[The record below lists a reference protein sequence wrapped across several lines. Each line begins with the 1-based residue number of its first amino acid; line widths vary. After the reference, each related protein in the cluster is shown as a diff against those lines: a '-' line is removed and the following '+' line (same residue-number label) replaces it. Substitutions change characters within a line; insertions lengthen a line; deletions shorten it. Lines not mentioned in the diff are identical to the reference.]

1 MLKYARYSVVPNFAA
16 LLVVAGCETV
26 PVYHPSESVGCPR
39 IFRRS
44 ELVPA
49 FHRM

>member
-1 MLKYARYSVVPNFAA
+1 MLKYARYSVVPTLAA

-26 PVYHPSESVGCPR
+26 PVYHPSESVGSPGY
-39 IFRRS
+39 S
-44 ELVPA
+44 DEQLVPA